1 MLLSKTQVSIKA
13 EVRSWN
19 YTGFISYFHT
29 FFLFKQSHS
38 PGLQPNLSILEPLC
52 KQWSWISTTQF
63 CSAFASEKLSSL
75 EKYLWVPEP
84 MCTQTDCVD
93 VYKESG
99 SQTNAFIFFPLK
111 SEFLHLFI
119 FTFPAHIY
127 PKSLDTNSQTSM
139 PNMLMS
145 LWTELLEYSLGKKCL
160 IQIFIQD
167 L

>member
-19 YTGFISYFHT
+19 YTGFISYFYAS

-93 VYKESG
+93 VYNESG
-99 SQTNAFIFFPLK
+99 SQTNAFTFFHWK
-111 SEFLHLFI
+111 VSF
-119 FTFPAHIY
+119 FTFSYLHSQHAFTQKPRHKLSNFNTKHVDAT
-127 PKSLDTNSQTSM
+127 LDRALRVF
-139 PNMLMS
+139 P
-145 LWTELLEYSLGKKCL
+145 G
-160 IQIFIQD
+160 
-167 L
+167 